1 MQAITIDRKTRK
13 WTIDREKCVA
23 CGVCAE
29 NCPAKC
35 LAMKEEW
42 EEGED
47 KALVLT
53 LTGKAPVRPARPAA
67 KPAAEPPKAVPA
79 REPAEDVPQSE
90 NPHHVKN
97 DIEKCLFCGR
107 CEHSCPMQAITI
119 DRKTRKW
126 TIDREK
132 CVACGVCAE
141 NCPAKC
147 LAMKEEWEEGEDKAL
162 VLTLT
167 GKAPVR
173 PARPAVKPA
182 EAAKP
187 AAEPPKAEPAKAVPA
202 PEPGKDVPQSEN
214 PHHVKN
220 TIEKCLFCGRC
231 EHSCPMQAI
240 TIDRKTRKW
249 TIDREKCVA
258 CGVCAENCPAKCL
271 AMKEEWEEGEDK
283 ALVLTL
289 TGKAPVRPVR
299 PRLPVKKDEPHA

>member
-67 KPAAEPPKAVPA
+67 KPA
-79 REPAEDVPQSE
+79 
-90 NPHHVKN
+90 
-97 DIEKCLFCGR
+97 
-107 CEHSCPMQAITI
+107 
-119 DRKTRKW
+119 
-126 TIDREK
+126 
-132 CVACGVCAE
+132 
-141 NCPAKC
+141 
-147 LAMKEEWEEGEDKAL
+147 
-162 VLTLT
+162 
-167 GKAPVR
+167 
-173 PARPAVKPA
+173 

-187 AAEPPKAEPAKAVPA
+187 AAEPPKAEPASEPA
-202 PEPGKDVPQSEN
+202 KDVPQSEN
-214 PHHVKN
+214 PYHVKN

-289 TGKAPVRPVR
+289 TGKAPVRPAR
-299 PRLPVKKDEPHA
+299 PRPPVKKDEPHA

>member
-1 MQAITIDRKTRK
+1 M
-13 WTIDREKCVA
+13 
-23 CGVCAE
+23 
-29 NCPAKC
+29 
-35 LAMKEEW
+35 
-42 EEGED
+42 
-47 KALVLT
+47 LT

-97 DIEKCLFCGR
+97 TIEKCLFCGR
-107 CEHSCPMQAITI
+107 CAHSCPMQAITI

-147 LAMKEEWEEGEDKAL
+147 LTMKEEWEEGEDKAL

-167 GKAPVR
+167 GKTPVRPVR
-173 PARPAVKPA
+173 PAAKPA

-187 AAEPPKAEPAKAVPA
+187 AAEPPKAAPA
-202 PEPGKDVPQSEN
+202 PEPAKDVPQSEN

-271 AMKEEWEEGEDK
+271 IMKEEWEEGEDK

-289 TGKAPVRPVR
+289 TGKAPVRPAR
-299 PRLPVKKDEPHA
+299 PRPPIKKDEPHA